1 MAIETFRRNDSISEI
16 EGFRQWRLA
25 SMQRIAALKDAKD
38 DVENAGKPKEA
49 MTMAGIK
56 DVACEAGVSVSTVSY
71 VLSGKRS
78 ISAKTSDK
86 VMAAVEKLGYTP
98 DASARKMRGIRS

>member
-38 DVENAGKPKEA
+38 DVENAGKPK
-49 MTMAGIK
+49 G
-56 DVACEAGVSVSTVSY
+56 G
-71 VLSGKRS
+71 R
-78 ISAKTSDK
+78 
-86 VMAAVEKLGYTP
+86 
-98 DASARKMRGIRS
+98 

>member
-38 DVENAGKPKEA
+38 DVENAGKPK
-49 MTMAGIK
+49 GGG
-56 DVACEAGVSVSTVSY
+56 DDDGRHQGCG
-71 VLSGKRS
+71 L
-78 ISAKTSDK
+78 
-86 VMAAVEKLGYTP
+86 
-98 DASARKMRGIRS
+98 